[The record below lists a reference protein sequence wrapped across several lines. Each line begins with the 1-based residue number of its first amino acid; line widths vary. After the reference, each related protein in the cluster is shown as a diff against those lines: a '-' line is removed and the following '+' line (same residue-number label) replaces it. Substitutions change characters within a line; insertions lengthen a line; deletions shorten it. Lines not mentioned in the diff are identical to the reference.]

1 MDEKDLIKKA
11 DIALGDLASGG
22 LLTTEQSNRFIRNL
36 IDQPTILREA
46 RTVTMNSPS
55 MELNKIGFG
64 SRILKPASQTA
75 GSRALAIGDRSKPD
89 LGKVTLNTSEVI
101 AEVRLP
107 YEVLEDNIE
116 RGNMTNTVLALMAER
131 AALDIEELILLGD
144 TGSGDAYLAL
154 MDGVL
159 ALTTTNTVDGT
170 DVGVTGQLFNDT
182 IKAMPTQYRRN
193 KNLMRFYNS
202 MDIEQDYR
210 NTVSQR
216 GTDLGDA
223 ILTGSNA
230 LPVFGVPMRGVA
242 LMPDASGLFLN
253 PQNIVVGMQRRIRIE
268 SEKLISEREFKIV
281 LTLRLAVELEEETAV
296 VKQTNIGVTTP

>member
-22 LLTTEQSNRFIRNL
+22 LLSTEQSNRFIRNL

-64 SRILKPASQTA
+64 SRILKPANQTA

>member
-64 SRILKPASQTA
+64 SRILKPANQTA